1 MLKSIQQRDLQ
12 KNRWIK
18 ISMTVLLL
26 VICGSMLLYLI
37 PGLNNGSASATN
49 PDAVANVGGE
59 DISVTDVQ
67 RQLEQMTR
75 GGSVPDMLKGLYAH
89 QVLDQMI
96 FQHALDL
103 EAQRLGITVTDEE
116 ETQKIK
122 QILPD
127 AWSGGVWQKDRYAT
141 EVQTRTGMSV
151 VEFEK
156 VLRDGM
162 LGDKVRQLVTD
173 GITVSPTEIDQE
185 FRRRNEKVAIEYT
198 LIKPTDLASSIHPS
212 DADLSAYF
220 AKSMSKYQIPEKRSA
235 RYALLDIAKL
245 RARTQVPENDL
256 RTYYKSHLDDYNVE
270 NRSHV
275 EQILFKTI
283 GMPDAEVAEVQKKAA
298 DVLKQAKAGAN
309 FEDLAK
315 KYSEDETSK
324 PKGGDMGWIVQGQTV
339 AEFEHAAFTLPKGAV
354 SDLVKTQYGIQ
365 IIKVVDRETAH
376 TKTFEEVRDS
386 ILPAVLDEKVTAEA
400 NTIIDQMASAIRQS
414 NRQPIDAL
422 AKKFDLDL
430 GETPLVTGTEPVG
443 NLGNSSD
450 VHQALFELAPGEL
463 STPIRVDTGEV
474 ILTTKDI
481 QRQHQGTLAEV
492 HDRVLGD
499 YQQAK
504 SVELAHSKADELA
517 KLTQGGEDLAKA
529 AKSLDLTSKTSDPF
543 ARAGSVPD
551 IGTGQQLAAAFGMSI
566 GQVSAPSNTAGNW
579 LVYRVV
585 SHQAADPEELAKQK
599 SEIEQQILQTKQTNA
614 FAAFK
619 TALEDRLTK
628 EGKITIN
635 NDVMNRFTKTS

>member
-463 STPIRVDTGEV
+463 STPIRIDSGEV

>member
-463 STPIRVDTGEV
+463 STPIR
-474 ILTTKDI
+474 
-481 QRQHQGTLAEV
+481 
-492 HDRVLGD
+492 DR
-499 YQQAK
+499 
-504 SVELAHSKADELA
+504 
-517 KLTQGGEDLAKA
+517 
-529 AKSLDLTSKTSDPF
+529 
-543 ARAGSVPD
+543 
-551 IGTGQQLAAAFGMSI
+551 
-566 GQVSAPSNTAGNW
+566 
-579 LVYRVV
+579 
-585 SHQAADPEELAKQK
+585 
-599 SEIEQQILQTKQTNA
+599 
-614 FAAFK
+614 
-619 TALEDRLTK
+619 
-628 EGKITIN
+628 
-635 NDVMNRFTKTS
+635 

>member
-26 VICGSMLLYLI
+26 IICGSMLLYLI
-37 PGLNNGSASATN
+37 PGLNNGSAGATN

-173 GITVSPTEIDQE
+173 GITVSPAEIDQE
-185 FRRRNEKVAIEYT
+185 FRRRNEKVSIEYT
-198 LIKPTDLASSIHPS
+198 LIKPSDLASSIHPS
-212 DADLSAYF
+212 DADLSSYF

-256 RTYYKSHLDDYNVE
+256 RAYYKSHLDDYNVE

-298 DVLKQAKAGAN
+298 DVLRQAKAGAN

-339 AEFEHAAFTLPKGAV
+339 AEFEHAAFTLPKGSI

-386 ILPAVLDEKVTAEA
+386 ILPAVLDEKVTAES

-414 NRQPIDAL
+414 NRQPIEAL

-430 GETPLVTGTEPVG
+430 GETPLVTSTEPVG

-463 STPIRVDTGEV
+463 STPIRIDSGEV

-481 QRQHQGTLAEV
+481 QRQHQGTLVEV
-492 HDRVLGD
+492 HDRVLAD

-543 ARAGSVPD
+543 ARAGSIPD